1 MRIDRRLVGFG
12 HVLVTAGVARQAV
25 RPGPISGAMAD

>member
-12 HVLVTAGVARQAV
+12 HFLVTAGVARQAV
-25 RPGPISGAMAD
+25 RPGLISGAMAD